1 MPRIA
6 PSPRPSSA
14 AGRFL
19 VQAKRKRKPAG
30 AETDSTLSMMAI
42 RTRRNRVCG
51 VPTVPQ
57 TFRVG
62 FLVGQIEKPF
72 VYKGFSHD
80 LHLQQ
85 QHAASRP
92 RDHVVIP
99 QRENGARRR
108 IIPDRRPPAPAGE
121 RAAVDGRLA
130 RALGEGDTR
139 VVETTN
145 LSEFTRLPGRSVG
158 PDARD
163 GAWLQAGFLEA
174 PARSPRP
181 ARRLPGTWYI
191 RSAMAACGNSADDF
205 GGPVPQENLP
215 RSVTAPRRLDEAMD
229 ADAEG
234 RRDS

>member
-1 MPRIA
+1 M
-6 PSPRPSSA
+6 
-14 AGRFL
+14 
-19 VQAKRKRKPAG
+19 QAKRKRKPTG

-72 VYKGFSHD
+72 VCKGFSRE

-85 QHAASRP
+85 QHAALPDPATTSSSLNAS
-92 RDHVVIP
+92 
-99 QRENGARRR
+99 NGARRR
-108 IIPDRRPPAPAGE
+108 IIPARRPLAPAGE

-158 PDARD
+158 PDA
-163 GAWLQAGFLEA
+163 
-174 PARSPRP
+174 
-181 ARRLPGTWYI
+181 
-191 RSAMAACGNSADDF
+191 
-205 GGPVPQENLP
+205 
-215 RSVTAPRRLDEAMD
+215 
-229 ADAEG
+229 
-234 RRDS
+234 

>member
-1 MPRIA
+1 MNRPVPPRIA
-6 PSPRPSSA
+6 REAIRPVPACSEPDGRGRPSSA

-72 VYKGFSHD
+72 VYKGFSAV

-85 QHAASRP
+85 QHAALPDPATMSSSLNARMVHDAGSFPLDDRP
-92 RDHVVIP
+92 RLPV
-99 QRENGARRR
+99 
-108 IIPDRRPPAPAGE
+108 E

-163 GAWLQAGFLEA
+163 GAWLQARFLRGVVAA
-174 PARSPRP
+174 PAAIAAP
-181 ARRLPGTWYI
+181 AWNMVHSVRHGRMRKL
-191 RSAMAACGNSADDF
+191 CG
-205 GGPVPQENLP
+205 
-215 RSVTAPRRLDEAMD
+215 
-229 ADAEG
+229 
-234 RRDS
+234 